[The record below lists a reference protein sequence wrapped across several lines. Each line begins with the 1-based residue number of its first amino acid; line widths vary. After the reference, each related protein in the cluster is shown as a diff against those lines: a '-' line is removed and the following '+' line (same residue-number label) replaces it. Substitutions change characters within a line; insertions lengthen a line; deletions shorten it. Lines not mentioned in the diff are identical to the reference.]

1 MSAFY
6 CLFQSNIFKL
16 KNLKIFEKIEIDEKS
31 KVSKSFDLILWYN
44 LGINIQYKYHVFEF
58 KNFTQVNKIGK
69 LIFFCLKKIKKY
81 SRIWCL
87 YYIMILNII
96 LELKNKAIFF
106 NDFFSF

>member
-69 LIFFCLKKIKKY
+69 LNFFCFKKPLFIMDFLFFYTFQKK
-81 SRIWCL
+81 
-87 YYIMILNII
+87 
-96 LELKNKAIFF
+96 ELKNIHEY
-106 NDFFSF
+106 DVYIT